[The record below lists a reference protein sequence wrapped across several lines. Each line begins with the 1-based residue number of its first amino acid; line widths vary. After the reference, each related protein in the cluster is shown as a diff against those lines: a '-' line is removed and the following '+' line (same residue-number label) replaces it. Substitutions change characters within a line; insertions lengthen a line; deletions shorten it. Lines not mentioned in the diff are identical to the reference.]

1 MVTRKEASLEQV
13 EGVALALR
21 QHANLG
27 EAQRRPRSLGH
38 SLELAL
44 LVGCLRLQVHFGSL
58 GRLLR
63 RRDPPLPELV
73 GLKLRGGR
81 RRF

>member
-1 MVTRKEASLEQV
+1 MVTREEASLEQV

-38 SLELAL
+38 SLELSRMHRLHVGHVGFCQLWL
-44 LVGCLRLQVHFGSL
+44 LG
-58 GRLLR
+58 
-63 RRDPPLPELV
+63 
-73 GLKLRGGR
+73 GGR
-81 RRF
+81 RGEWQDGLGRI

>member
-38 SLELAL
+38 SLEL
-44 LVGCLRLQVHFGSL
+44 S
-58 GRLLR
+58 R
-63 RRDPPLPELV
+63 R
-73 GLKLRGGR
+73 
-81 RRF
+81 